1 VAKFFCPSC
10 RKLRTYKGKRTTCRS
25 CGSDLLVVDEEL
37 TGLLKGRRVVA
48 VAYEPYYSSLVSKY
62 RKREGGNDVTGLE
75 YDGHEI
81 YLILS
86 DGSMV
91 KAWNSEWGG
100 IEHLAKRPEGA
111 EGAEEAEEAEL
122 RRSLKLP
129 RVPPDLLEE
138 LARARAQGA
147 LGQPAQEVT

>member
-1 VAKFFCPSC
+1 MARFFCPSC
-10 RKLRTYKGKRTTCRS
+10 RRLRTYKGKRTTCRS
-25 CGSDLLVVDEEL
+25 CGGDLLVVDEEL

-48 VAYEPYYSSLVSKY
+48 VAYEPYHSFLVSKY
-62 RKREGGNDVTGLE
+62 KEREGGNDVIGLE

-100 IEHLAKRPEGA
+100 IEYLTKRSE
-111 EGAEEAEEAEL
+111 EAEEAEEAEL
-122 RRSLKLP
+122 RRSLKLLG
-129 RVPPDLLEE
+129 VPPDLLEE
-138 LARARAQGA
+138 LVRARSQAS
-147 LGQPAQEVT
+147 GQPAQEAT

>member
-1 VAKFFCPSC
+1 MAKFFCPSC

-48 VAYEPYYSSLVSKY
+48 VAYEPYHSFLVSKY

-100 IEHLAKRPEGA
+100 IECLTRRP
-111 EGAEEAEEAEL
+111 EEAEEAEL
-122 RRSLKLP
+122 RRPLKLLG
-129 RVPPDLLEE
+129 VPPDLLEE
-138 LARARAQGA
+138 PVRALRPR
-147 LGQPAQEVT
+147 LGQPAQGVG